1 LSIKRS
7 FETLPGM
14 TLAEETTGVRPPF
27 EIDVLDPRFYDDPWG
42 AYRWLRANAPLW
54 WDARNELWVVSRH
67 EDVSHISR
75 NQDLYSAAQGVR
87 PKVAAPMSIISMDD
101 PEHTR
106 QRRLVNRGF
115 TPARVR
121 QLADHIRELSHQ
133 IIDEIAERGT
143 CDFVEDFAIH
153 VPLIVIAE
161 LMGLDPDQ
169 RQKLYRWS
177 DAMMAGDGHLDPE
190 DPVLIAAAEAGGEF
204 AVMCTELIEERRRDG
219 STDDIIGILTRAFD
233 DGALAQEGDGA
244 YAGDADPG
252 EMSHDELIMFLILL
266 VVAGNETTRN
276 ALTGGLVAFSRFPDQ
291 HQRLLDHPELMDL
304 AVDEIVRY
312 VSPVMSFMRTVTT
325 DHAYGGV
332 DLKAG
337 DRLFLLYQSANRDED
352 VFDAP
357 DDFRIDRDPN
367 PHLAFGIGTHY
378 CLGANL
384 ARAEIGVVF
393 TELFARLR
401 DIRAVDPETLERGDS
416 SLVLALSHLP
426 ATFTPE
432 SPG

>member
-1 LSIKRS
+1 
-7 FETLPGM
+7 M
-14 TLAEETTGVRPPF
+14 TLAQGTTAHARPPF
-27 EIDVLDPRFYDDPWG
+27 DIDVLDPRFYDDPWD

-75 NQDLYSAAQGVR
+75 NQEVYSAAQGVR

-115 TPARVR
+115 TPRRVR
-121 QLADHIRELSHQ
+121 ELSDHIRELSNQ
-133 IIDEIAERGT
+133 IIDEIAERGE

-161 LMGLDPDQ
+161 LMGLDPGQ
-169 RQKLYRWS
+169 REHLYRWS
-177 DAMMAGDGHLDPE
+177 DAMMAGDGHTDPD
-190 DPVLIAAAEAGGEF
+190 DPVLQAAAHAGAEF
-204 AVMCTELIEERRRDG
+204 AGMCVELIEQRRAQG
-219 STDDIIGILTRAFD
+219 SSDDLIGVLTRAFD
-233 DGALAQEGDGA
+233 EGALAQSGEGA
-244 YAGDADPG
+244 WAGGTPDEG
-252 EMSHDELIMFLILL
+252 LTHDELLMFLILL

-291 HQRLLDHPELMDL
+291 HRKLLEHPELTDL
-304 AVDEIVRY
+304 AVEEIVRY

-325 DHAYGGV
+325 AHTYQGV
-332 DLKAG
+332 RLEPG
-337 DRLFLLYQSANRDED
+337 DRVFMLYQSANRDEA
-352 VFDAP
+352 VFDDP
-357 DDFRIDRDPN
+357 DEFRIDRDPN
-367 PHLAFGIGTHY
+367 PHLGFGVGTHY

-401 DIRAVDPETLERGDS
+401 DIRAADPAAVTRGDS
-416 SLVLALSHLP
+416 TLVLSLSHLP
-426 ATFTPE
+426 AVFTPE
-432 SPG
+432 RRR

>member
-1 LSIKRS
+1 
-7 FETLPGM
+7 M
-14 TLAEETTGVRPPF
+14 TLAEETTQARPPF
-27 EIDVLDPRFYDDPWG
+27 AIDVLDPRFYDDPWE
-42 AYRWLRANAPLW
+42 AYRWLRQNAPLW
-54 WDARNELWVVSRH
+54 WDARNGLWVVSRH
-67 EDVSHISR
+67 ADVSHISR

-121 QLADHIRELSHQ
+121 QLADHIRELSNG

-143 CDFVEDFAIH
+143 CDFVEDVAIH

-177 DAMMAGDGHLDPE
+177 DAMMAGDGHLDPD

-204 AVMCTELIEERRRDG
+204 AVMCTELIEKRRRDG
-219 STDDIIGILTRAFD
+219 ATDDIIGVLTQAFD
-233 DGALAQEGDGA
+233 DGALAQDGDGSF
-244 YAGDADPG
+244 AGDVDRA
-252 EMSHDELIMFLILL
+252 ELSHDELIMFLILL

-291 HQRLLDHPELMDL
+291 HRRLLEHPELIDS

-325 DHAYGGV
+325 DHTYQGV

-352 VFDAP
+352 VFEDP
-357 DDFRIDRDPN
+357 DEFRIDRDPN

-401 DIRAVDPETLERGDS
+401 DIRAVDPDTIERGDS
-416 SLVLALSHLP
+416 SLVLALTHLP
-426 ATFTPE
+426 ASFTPE
-432 SPG
+432 RRR

>member
-1 LSIKRS
+1 
-7 FETLPGM
+7 M
-14 TLAEETTGVRPPF
+14 TTADTRARGDAPAPPF
-27 EIDVLDPRFYDDPWG
+27 PIDVLDPRFYDDPWD
-42 AYRWLRANAPLW
+42 AYRWLRQNAPLW

-75 NQDLYSAAQGVR
+75 HQELYSAAQGVR

-106 QRRLVNRGF
+106 QRRLVNKGF
-115 TPARVR
+115 TPRMVR
-121 QLADHIRELSHQ
+121 QLADHIRELSNQ
-133 IIDEIAERGT
+133 IIDEIAARGT

-169 RQKLYRWS
+169 RRALYRWS
-177 DAMMAGDGHLDPE
+177 DAMMAGDGHTEAD
-190 DPVLIAAAEAGGEF
+190 DPVLHAAATAGAEF
-204 AVMCTELIEERRRDG
+204 AATCVELIEQRRADG
-219 STDDIIGILTRAFD
+219 STDDIIGILTQAFD
-233 DGALAQEGDGA
+233 EDALAREPDGATGA
-244 YAGDADPG
+244 VGP
-252 EMSHDELIMFLILL
+252 DELIMFLILL

-276 ALTGGLVAFSRFPDQ
+276 ALSGGLIAFSRFPDQ
-291 HQRLLDHPELMDL
+291 RRKLIEHPEMTDS
-304 AVDEIVRY
+304 AVEEIVRY
-312 VSPVMSFMRTVTT
+312 VSPVMSFMRTVTEAHT
-325 DHAYGGV
+325 YQGV
-332 DLKAG
+332 DLLPG
-337 DRLFLLYQSANRDED
+337 DRVFLLYQSANRDED
-352 VFDAP
+352 VFDDP

-384 ARAEIGVVF
+384 ARAEVGVVF

-401 DIRAVDPETLERGDS
+401 DIRAVDTDPGRLDRGDS
-416 SLVLALSHLP
+416 SLVLALNHLP

-432 SPG
+432 PTG

>member
-1 LSIKRS
+1 
-7 FETLPGM
+7 M

-27 EIDVLDPRFYDDPWG
+27 EIDVLDPRFYDDPWD
-42 AYRWLRANAPLW
+42 AYRWLRHNAPLW

-67 EDVSHISR
+67 ADVSQISR
-75 NQDLYSAAQGVR
+75 NQELYSAAQGVR

-115 TPARVR
+115 TPAMVR
-121 QLADHIRELSHQ
+121 QLADHIRELSHE
-133 IIDEIAERGT
+133 IIDEIAERGS

-190 DPVLIAAAEAGGEF
+190 DPVLVAAAEAGGEF
-204 AVMCTELIEERRRDG
+204 AVMCVELIEQRRQDG

-233 DGALAQEGDGA
+233 EGALAQEGDGS
-244 YAGDADPG
+244 YAGDADAG

-291 HQRLLDHPELMDL
+291 HQRLLDDPGLIDL

-312 VSPVMSFMRTVTT
+312 VSPVMSFMRTVTD
-325 DHAYGGV
+325 DHTYEGV

-352 VFDAP
+352 VFEDP
-357 DDFRIDRDPN
+357 DDFRVDRDPN
-367 PHLAFGIGTHY
+367 PHLGFGIGTHY

-401 DIRAVDPETLERGDS
+401 DIRAVDPDTLERGDS
-416 SLVLALSHLP
+416 SLVLALNHLP
-426 ATFTPE
+426 AVFTPE
-432 SPG
+432 SRRG

>member
-1 LSIKRS
+1 
-7 FETLPGM
+7 M
-14 TLAEETTGVRPPF
+14 TLAEGTRGQPRPPF
-27 EIDVLDPRFYDDPWG
+27 DIDVLDPRFYDDPWD
-42 AYRWLRANAPLW
+42 AYRWLRTNAPLW

-75 NQDLYSAAQGVR
+75 NQQLYSAAQGVR
-87 PKVAAPMSIISMDD
+87 PKVASPMSIISMDD

-115 TPARVR
+115 TPRRVR
-121 QLADHIRELSHQ
+121 ELADHIRELSNE
-133 IIDEIAERGT
+133 IIDEIARRGE
-143 CDFVEDFAIH
+143 CDFVDDVAIH

-169 RQKLYRWS
+169 RQRLYRWS
-177 DAMMAGDGHLDPE
+177 DAMMAGDGHTDPD
-190 DPVLIAAAEAGGEF
+190 DPVLQAAAQAGVEF
-204 AVMCTELIEERRRDG
+204 ATMCIELIEQRRADG
-219 STDDIIGILTRAFD
+219 SSDDLIGVLTRAFD
-233 DGALAQEGDGA
+233 EGALAQTGDGA
-244 YAGDADPG
+244 YAGGTGPGADEG
-252 EMSHDELIMFLILL
+252 LSHDELLMFLILL

-291 HQRLLDHPELMDL
+291 HRRLLDHPDLMDL
-304 AVDEIVRY
+304 AVEEIVRY

-325 DHAYGGV
+325 AHTHQGV
-332 DLKAG
+332 DLAPG
-337 DRLFLLYQSANRDED
+337 DRVFMLYQSANRDEA

-357 DDFRIDRDPN
+357 DEFRVDRDPN
-367 PHLAFGIGTHY
+367 PHLGFGIGTHY

-401 DIRAVDPETLERGDS
+401 DIRAVDPSHIDRGDS
-416 SLVLALSHLP
+416 SLVLALNHLP
-426 ATFTPE
+426 AVFTPE
-432 SPG
+432 GRP